1 MKALHVWRRELG
13 AYFRSPLG
21 FVVLAVFLLLA
32 GYFFYSD
39 LLFYALWGGAS
50 FESGLWERVFLDVRL
65 VLLLTIP
72 LVTMRLFAE
81 ERKLGTMELLW
92 SYPVS
97 DASIM
102 AGKFLASLSFLLI
115 MLAPTLAYPCLLGR
129 LHPVDAAPL
138 VAGYLGLLLLG
149 TAFVACGMAASSLT
163 ENQVVAAV
171 LAYGVLLLSWF
182 GTWNEA
188 VAGETVMRLL
198 LLLSLF
204 ERFYGFATGVV
215 DTRDVVYFVLFT
227 AFFLFLTTRILQSRS
242 WRGL

>member
-1 MKALHVWRRELG
+1 MKALYVWRRELG
-13 AYFRSPLG
+13 TYFRSPLG

-39 LLFYALWGGAS
+39 LLFFALWGGGS
-50 FESGLWERVFLDVRL
+50 IESGLWERVFLDVRL
-65 VLLLTIP
+65 ILLLVIP

-92 SYPVS
+92 TYPVT
-97 DASIM
+97 DVSIV
-102 AGKFLASLSFLLI
+102 AGKFMASLSFLLL
-115 MLAPTLAYPCLLGR
+115 MLLPTVIYPVVLARWY
-129 LHPVDAAPL
+129 PVDPAPL
-138 VAGYLGLLLLG
+138 VAGYLGLVLLG
-149 TAFVACGMAASSLT
+149 TAFVACGMATSSLT
-163 ENQVVAAV
+163 ESQVVAAV
-171 LAYGVLLLSWF
+171 LAYGVLLLFWF

-198 LLLSLF
+198 LLVSLF
-204 ERFYGFATGVV
+204 DRFYGFATGVV

-227 AFFLFLTTRILQSRS
+227 AFFLFLTTRILHARS

>member
-1 MKALHVWRRELG
+1 MTMLHIWRRELG

-39 LLFYALWGGAS
+39 LLFFALWGGGS
-50 FESGLWERVFLDVRL
+50 LESGLWQRVFLDVRL
-65 VLLLTIP
+65 ILLLTTP

-81 ERKLGTMELLW
+81 ERKIGTMELLW
-92 SYPVS
+92 TYPVT
-97 DASIM
+97 DASIV
-102 AGKFLASLSFLLI
+102 AGKFLASLSFVLI
-115 MLAPTLAYPCLLGR
+115 MLAPTVIYPLVLAR
-129 LHPVDAAPL
+129 WHPVDAAPL

-149 TAFVACGMAASSLT
+149 TAFAACGMAASSLT
-163 ENQVVAAV
+163 ESQVVAAV
-171 LAYGVLLLSWF
+171 LAYGVLLLFWF

-188 VAGETVMRLL
+188 VAGETAMRLL

-204 ERFYGFATGVV
+204 ERFYGFASGVV
-215 DTRDVVYFVLFT
+215 DTRDVVYFALFT